1 MNLTKATTMC
11 SVALLVSSFA
21 LRAGAQCPTA
31 GAAPGCNEVITEGA
45 GGTFTVV
52 GISANGTNY
61 DGSDDALVGFVN
73 HTGAPVYS
81 ISLNGNGTDIF
92 GFDGD
97 GIDSFGVTTRKQ
109 YRPYGVRRPE
119 CLFHEDLYRFHAGY
133 REFSDAG
140 CGWGER
146 LFLAGRVV
154 QREQSADAVSDAYAY
169 ERDAGAELAGV
180 ARQRHAG
187 LGRDPAS
194 ASDRALIRLHCV

>member
-73 HTGAPVYS
+73 HTGSPGLQHLPERERHGHLRVRRRWHR
-81 ISLNGNGTDIF
+81 LVRGHG
-92 GFDGD
+92 
-97 GIDSFGVTTRKQ
+97 KQ